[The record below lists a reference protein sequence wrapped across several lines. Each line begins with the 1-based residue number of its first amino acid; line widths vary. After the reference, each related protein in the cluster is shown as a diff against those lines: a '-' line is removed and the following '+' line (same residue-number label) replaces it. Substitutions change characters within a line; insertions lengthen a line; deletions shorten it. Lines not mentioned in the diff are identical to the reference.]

1 MKSIGKTIIIIMFT
15 ILVLPFVFHFE
26 AEAAEQDDYVKVG
39 IQYGSSSVASCT
51 IQSDEGFILGTASER
66 SFEEGMPLP
75 AYTKIAVS
83 NESGNIV
90 IRDENGVLLSSDLGA
105 SGCIMPA
112 DYSSGGIL
120 YFEGTPYRDGI
131 MLLAKSDGTMT
142 VINYLTLEHYVYGV
156 LNSELG
162 YTNPIEALKAQA
174 VAARSFGELNV
185 GKHSADGFD
194 LCPTTHCQVY
204 KGFSGEYPSII
215 EAVDGTRREMIRY
228 SGEPVMAF
236 YFKNSGGY
244 TRNNEDV
251 WSGSQPYLRS
261 VKDEYSPS
269 YPWSTSLSFDTIR
282 TKLEAAGYQP
292 GTVQSVSI
300 TGRDDNGVVSELK
313 IQGSGATVY
322 LRKDNIRIV
331 LGATLVKSTMFEL
344 ADCTTTGSSGWKISS
359 GISAVTPKDDV
370 YVING
375 SGSVKKMDHDEVY
388 GSNGYTTVKLNG
400 GGSGTTVQTVTGG
413 TAVFSGFG
421 YGHGVGMPQDSAVE
435 MAKQGFTYDE
445 ILKYYYTDIVIE

>member
-1 MKSIGKTIIIIMFT
+1 MFAFL
-15 ILVLPFVFHFE
+15 ILPLLSGFE
-26 AEAAEQDDYVKVG
+26 AEAADQDDYVKVG
-39 IQYGSSSVASCT
+39 LKYGSSSVASCT
-51 IQSDEGFILGTASER
+51 IESEDGFILGTASGR

-75 AYTKIAVS
+75 AYKKITVS

-90 IRDENGVLLSSDLGA
+90 IRDESGVLLSSDLGA

-112 DYSSGGIL
+112 DYDDDDDGIL
-120 YFEGTPYRDGI
+120 SLDGTKYRDGI
-131 MLLAKSDGTMT
+131 MLLAKTNGTMA
-142 VINYLTLEHYVYGV
+142 VVNYLTLEHYVYGV

-174 VAARSFGELNV
+174 VAARSFGELNI
-185 GKHSADGFD
+185 GKHAADGFD
-194 LCPTTHCQVY
+194 FCSSTHCQVF

-215 EAVDGTRREMIRY
+215 EAVDETRGEMIRY
-228 SGEPVMAF
+228 NGEPVAAY

-244 TRNNEDV
+244 TQNNEEV
-251 WSGSQPYLRS
+251 WSGSQPYLKS

-269 YPWSTSLSFDTIR
+269 YPWNTSLSFDTIR
-282 TKLEAAGYQP
+282 TKLEAAGFQP

-300 TGRDDNGVVSELK
+300 TARNGTGAVSELK
-313 IQGSGATVY
+313 IQGSGATVF

-344 ADCTTTGSSGWKISS
+344 ADSTTTGSSGWKISS
-359 GISAVTPKDDV
+359 GISTIAPNDDV

-375 SGSVKKMDHDEVY
+375 SGSVKKLDSDEAY
-388 GSNGYTTVKLNG
+388 GSNGSTAVKLG
-400 GGSGTTVQTVTGG
+400 RGGSGTPVQTVTGG
-413 TAVFSGFG
+413 TAVFNGFG

-435 MAKQGFTYDE
+435 MAKQGFTYNE
-445 ILKYYYTDIVIE
+445 ILKYYYTNIEVD